1 MTERTNLPAPA
12 MHRTYMRT
20 MYVTAMNAKKEL
32 VTKPETDRMVEVA
45 PHEYV
50 NQDEAGVPANRLL
63 PPEW

>member
-1 MTERTNLPAPA
+1 
-12 MHRTYMRT
+12 MRT